1 MTLPKNVD
9 DIYPLT
15 PMQRLMLL
23 HAISPAAGDGLVN
36 QVCYHIRG
44 ALDAPAFHR
53 AWDAVVA
60 RHPALR
66 TAFLYEGLPQP
77 LQAVRSAVTLPFQS
91 VDLSGTPPDERVKTL
106 GALRR
111 DDADA
116 PMPLG
121 KAPLM
126 RCTLARLGPE
136 HHYFIWTVHHLIV
149 DRWSHA
155 ILFAELRTL
164 YGAYTRGEDPTLGTP
179 PPFRDYVEWTTRQDE
194 AAAERFWR
202 EELADVRE
210 PTLLAGAATSAR
222 QCRSTTRHVL
232 AIDVTA
238 RAREHAAR
246 FKVTVAAL
254 LSSAVGVVIAN
265 RTGRR
270 DVIYGITVSG
280 RPPELPDADAMVGSL
295 VNNLPARLTLHPH
308 GPIAE
313 WVRDVQRAQM
323 RREVHGHV
331 SLTAIQGWSEIPPA
345 RPLFDTLV
353 LLNLTGGPDLVWP
366 GIELVLDTATLDA
379 AFPLLLSAT
388 MEGGRLAL
396 TLTHDDTFDAPA
408 QLLADLEATIVRM
421 TAADAAAPLAELLQP
436 DCSRSPNVA
445 TADTQP
451 SELHAPSRGRQTTG
465 GTTADALLQAWR
477 DVLGIE
483 ELGLDDD
490 FFAIGGTSLQAA
502 QLFVRVER
510 ITGRTLPL
518 STLVGAG
525 SVRALLAAIDHRVP
539 RSGTVVSMRSSGT
552 EPPLYAVPGIGGN
565 VVGLAG
571 LARAVGPDQPFL
583 ALESPGLDGRE
594 PPLTSIEA
602 IAERYAH
609 DIVSQERR
617 PFHLLGLCWGAAVAA
632 EMTRKLAALGRTPIS
647 LALVD
652 PAVLLRETSTG
663 AAPDK
668 AGFLRSR
675 LELYWDEFREGNWA
689 DRTRLLANKARR
701 AARILASGEERRQSQ
716 GEVNQFRVMEANR
729 DAVIRYIP
737 APVEARARI
746 FITRYH
752 GDDTDPRLEWLSLV
766 EPRPDIVPIPGVD
779 SGDAIAPANVGQ
791 FAAVLQP
798 WLREAGTDSSL
809 TR

>member
-23 HAISPAAGDGLVN
+23 HAVSPAAGGGLVN

-53 AWDAVVA
+53 AWDAVIA

-77 LQAVRSAVTLPFQS
+77 LQAVRSVVTLPFRS
-91 VDLSGTPPDERVKTL
+91 VDLSDAPTGERAETL

-111 DDADA
+111 DDAGA

-121 KAPLM
+121 RAPLM
-126 RCTLARLGPE
+126 RCTLVRLGPE
-136 HHYFIWTVHHLIV
+136 QHYFIWTVHHLVV
-149 DRWSHA
+149 DRWSHT
-155 ILFAELRTL
+155 ILFAELRAL
-164 YGAYTRGEDPTLGTP
+164 YGAYTRGGDPALGKP
-179 PPFRDYVEWTTRQDE
+179 PAFRDYVEWTTRQDG

-202 EELADVRE
+202 EELADVRQ
-210 PTLLAGAATSAR
+210 PTLLAGAAASAR
-222 QCRSTTRHVL
+222 QCRSSTRHVL

-238 RAREHAAR
+238 RARERAAR
-246 FKVTVAAL
+246 FRITPATL
-254 LSSAVGVVIAN
+254 LSSVVGLVIAN

-280 RPPELPDADAMVGSL
+280 RPPELPDADALVGSL
-295 VNNLPARLTLHPH
+295 VSNLPARLTLHPH
-308 GPIAE
+308 CPIAE

-331 SLTAIQGWSEIPPA
+331 SLTAIHDWSEIPPS

-366 GIELVLDTATLDA
+366 GIELVPDTATLDA
-379 AFPLLLSAT
+379 ALPLLLSAT
-388 MEGGRLAL
+388 MDGGRLAF
-396 TLTHDDTFDAPA
+396 TLMHDDTFDAPA
-408 QLLADLEATIVRM
+408 ELLADLDATIVRM
-421 TAADAAAPLAELLQP
+421 TAVDDAAPLAELLQP
-436 DCSRSPNVA
+436 EHRRSPNVVA
-445 TADTQP
+445 SVTQP
-451 SELHAPSRGRQTTG
+451 SEPHADSRGQQTVDA
-465 GTTADALLQAWR
+465 TTADALLRAWR
-477 DVLGIE
+477 EALGIE

-525 SVRALLAAIDHRVP
+525 SVRALLAAIDRPVP

-552 EPPLYAVPGIGGN
+552 EPPLYAIPGIGGN
-565 VVGLAG
+565 VVGLGG
-571 LARAVGPDQPFL
+571 LARVVGPDQPFL

-594 PPLTSIEA
+594 PPLTSIDA
-602 IAERYAH
+602 IAERYAR

-632 EMTRKLAALGRTPIS
+632 EMTRKLAVRGRTPVS

-668 AGFLRSR
+668 AGFLRNR
-675 LELYWDEFREGNWA
+675 LELYWDEFREGDWA
-689 DRTRLLANKARR
+689 DRTRMLASKARR
-701 AARILASGEERRQSQ
+701 AARILASGGERRQSQ

-737 APVEARARI
+737 APLEARARI
-746 FITRYH
+746 FITRYR
-752 GDDTDPRLEWLSLV
+752 GDGTDPRLEWLSLV
-766 EPRPDIVPIPGVD
+766 EPRPDVVPIPGVD
-779 SGDAIAPANVGQ
+779 SGDAIAPANVGR
-791 FAAVLQP
+791 FAAMLQQ
-798 WLREAGTDSSL
+798 WLREASNDSSL